1 MHTLYKDNW
10 IQFRSAFGNLK
21 KKKKKGRKRRR
32 RKRIKEEKE
41 KEEEKE
47 EEEKKKKKKR
57 RKRRR
62 EFDVE
67 CTLHVS
73 HKDENFFFLFIVI
86 FKLLKFYDNFIKFII
101 YNFVYVLWTYIV
113 LCVDQTPSNLW
124 YIIKREKYKEI

>member
-1 MHTLYKDNW
+1 MVYNNHNTPLCTHCIRIIEYNFVQLLEILK
-10 IQFRSAFGNLK
+10 RRRK
-21 KKKKKGRKRRR
+21 KKKEE
-32 RKRIKEEKE
+32 KEEKE
-41 KEEEKE
+41 KKKK
-47 EEEKKKKKKR
+47 KKKKKKR

-73 HKDENFFFLFIVI
+73 CKDEIFFFLFIMI

-113 LCVDQTPSNLW
+113 LCVDQTPSNL
-124 YIIKREKYKEI
+124 